1 MQEPYPSLW
10 LEYLTDQCTE
20 QQKLN
25 FETEI
30 LTQTQVK
37 SELLELQ
44 NLLQDLH
51 DALIFND

>member
-30 LTQTQVK
+30 LPQTQVK